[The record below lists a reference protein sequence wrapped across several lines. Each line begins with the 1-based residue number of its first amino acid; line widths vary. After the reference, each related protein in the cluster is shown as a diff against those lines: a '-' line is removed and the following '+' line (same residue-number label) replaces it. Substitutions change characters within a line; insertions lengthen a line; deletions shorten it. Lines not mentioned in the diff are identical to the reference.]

1 MHGGGKGFCG
11 LWPLI
16 MYRFLTDE
24 NTSVHRKYK
33 AIPDLGLIF
42 LNLELN
48 SVHNHDIPQCMN
60 DKKWVTDKTNAQ
72 S

>member
-1 MHGGGKGFCG
+1 
-11 LWPLI
+11 

-24 NTSVHRKYK
+24 NNSVHRKLK